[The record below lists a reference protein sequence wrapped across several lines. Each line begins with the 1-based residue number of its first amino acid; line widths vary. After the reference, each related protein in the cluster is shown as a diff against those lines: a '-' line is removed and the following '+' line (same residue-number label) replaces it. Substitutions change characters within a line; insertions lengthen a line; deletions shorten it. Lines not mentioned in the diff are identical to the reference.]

1 MRNTLIF
8 ICLPLVFSCSDDTS
22 SPKADV
28 GTQDVSTIADASG
41 SFDAALDSAA
51 DAASDVSTQPDV
63 DQDADETDTSSI
75 EDMSTV
81 VDGVKCASWNVE
93 TIFPIAGHDTTRAG
107 DSSSL
112 AFDAAG
118 KAHVAFSTNLGLYYG
133 TNSSGAWDFE
143 LIPSP
148 RPVSATTIAVGAQG
162 RVDIVYYEGENY
174 DVRQVTNAT
183 GAWVTT
189 VVAEEGIIGEDLTL
203 AQDSQGRLHIAYLDG
218 TRSALVYG
226 VRNGEVWTLVDAV
239 SDTPGRPVPSLLL
252 DGASP
257 LISFGNYRAGLKLA
271 TRTNGVW
278 ADSIVDPGFDVG
290 GWSSIAKDSVGALH
304 ISYSK
309 FMVDNSQLKYATNAS
324 GAWVAEVLDD
334 QNNTGFGTTLMER
347 GGVIHIAYISA
358 SPSGQ
363 LRYASHD
370 ASGWTTAD
378 ISPASGYSVTAMR
391 FDQDGHPAIAFKG
404 GSNAL
409 GFATCEP

>member
-1 MRNTLIF
+1 M
-8 ICLPLVFSCSDDTS
+8 S
-22 SPKADV
+22 S
-28 GTQDVSTIADASG
+28 DASDLG
-41 SFDAALDSAA
+41 TVDVDLDSAA
-51 DAASDVSTQPDV
+51 DAASDVPIQPDAQ
-63 DQDADETDTSSI
+63 QDADDTDASSI

-81 VDGVKCASWNVE
+81 VDGVKCAAWNVE

-112 AFDAAG
+112 AFDEAG

-133 TNSSGAWDFE
+133 TNASGAWDFE

-189 VVAEEGIIGEDLTL
+189 VVADEGIVGEDLTL
-203 AQDSQGRLHIAYLDG
+203 ATDAQGRLHIAYLDG

-239 SDTPGRPVPSLLL
+239 SDTPGRPVPSLWM
-252 DGASP
+252 DGSTP
-257 LISFGNYRAGLKLA
+257 LISFGNYQAGLKLA

-290 GWSSIAKDSVGALH
+290 SSSSLAKDSAGALH

-309 FMVDNSQLKYATNAS
+309 FVVNDSRLKYATNAS
-324 GAWVAEVLDD
+324 GAWVAETLDD
-334 QNNTGFGTTLMER
+334 QNNTGFGTTLRER
-347 GGVIHIAYISA
+347 GGVIHVAYISA
-358 SPSGQ
+358 APSGQ
-363 LRYASHD
+363 LRYASYD

-378 ISPASGYSVTAMR
+378 ISAASGYSVTDMR
-391 FDQDGHPAIAFKG
+391 FDQAGHPAIAFKRG
-404 GSNAL
+404 ANAL